1 MSAVLFWKKRIYLI
15 VTGILSTVFVCA
27 FILYAYFLIGIE
39 TVSLNKSFY
48 FLVSEN
54 THVEASTHIIEQNGG
69 AGYLLEAGEREYVV
83 FSVYLKESDGQ
94 AVLSK
99 VGALEE
105 NVSIVEQRIGKL
117 YFKTRSEKEKKEQI
131 TGVFRSLYGC
141 IEVLDKEIA
150 RLSNGATQESS
161 KRVLGVLY
169 KQLNYIAIE
178 TKAVFPQMSEL
189 CKNVA
194 QKLFSF
200 TQDIVYV
207 KDLRYLQCEMCN
219 KYVKLGETF
228 AL

>member
-15 VTGILSTVFVCA
+15 VTGIVSTVFVCA
-27 FILYAYFLIGIE
+27 FVLYAYFFIGIE
-39 TVSLNKSFY
+39 TVALNKSFY

-69 AGYLLEAGEREYVV
+69 AGYLLEQADREYVV

-94 AVLSK
+94 SVLAK
-99 VGALEE
+99 VGALEK
-105 NVSIVEQRIGKL
+105 NVSIIERKVEKL
-117 YFKTRSEKEKKEQI
+117 YFKTRQEKEKAEQI

-141 IEVLDKEIA
+141 IEVLNNEID

-161 KRVLGVLY
+161 ERIVNVLC
-169 KQLNYIAIE
+169 KQLNYIALE
-178 TKAVFPQMSEL
+178 TEKIFPEMSAL
-189 CKNVA
+189 CKNTA
-194 QKLFSF
+194 EKLFAL
-200 TQDIVYV
+200 TEGIIYV
-207 KDLRYLQCEMCN
+207 KDLRYLQCEMCY